1 MHRIVTVAV
10 GLLVAQAAWAQM
22 GANAGRLTPLDGQP
36 VTPLDPAKHA
46 KLVNELR
53 DAGSRFDRVGREYR
67 GEIRT
72 VITDAIKKRREFLN
86 EGYERQISQIQKLE
100 QRRRMSAI
108 AAFRQF
114 VERYPDHPEHT
125 PDAMFRLAELYYEE
139 SELLYARSEDE
150 HDKLVDLYER
160 GKIPSEPLSPEL
172 NFSDSVKLYRELARR
187 FKDYR
192 YRDVAMYMLGYCQ
205 ERSGEDEA
213 AKAIWE
219 KMATSYPKS
228 IYAPEVWLRIGEY
241 YFDMGAWAD
250 ARRAYANATK
260 YTESSLYDLALY
272 KLAWTYFQDYDY
284 DKAIN
289 GFKKLIGYY
298 DELTK
303 KSGGTDRGRALRD
316 EAVQYLA
323 RSLAEDDWN
332 GDGEPDEDAGVER
345 ALRYLNDGLE
355 FEREVMKGYAK
366 ALFDL
371 HEDAKYREAVIVY
384 RTLIDRDPNH
394 PDNPEYFDT
403 LIQLYYTIRD
413 TERGLRARE
422 EFVQRFGRD
431 SKWYAANI
439 GNPAVTSKADELV
452 ETFLRERAI
461 LQIQLAQEL
470 RKQALVENDADKLR
484 RAKKEFRKAA
494 TILET
499 YLADKRHTKD
509 RYVLRY
515 YLAEMLYKS
524 DQYLRSA
531 AEYEKVRDDD
541 SESAIALKEY
551 NEIREDS
558 AFTAIQA
565 VERYLERQVEVRRIP
580 KKTLALDA
588 DLPPEDEQKARSTR
602 VRKIKPQKI
611 PAKVDRWVA
620 NSDRYVELKLEH
632 PENKDFSVQQA
643 YRIGLMF
650 YNFRNYDEAR
660 RRWELVIKQWPQA
673 TEASFSAR
681 NIINSYKDEN
691 DWTNVEKWAERVAKE
706 GIGRPEEVAQLRED
720 IKLFKL
726 GVSFDKAEALYEEKK
741 YVEAAEEF
749 ERVVGVDRKSK
760 FADKALFNA
769 GQAYQ
774 LAKHWNSAARVFE
787 RIVTEPR
794 FAGSKFREDSLIN
807 LAENHRRFFAFD
819 KAIHRYQA
827 LVREFPN
834 SKPAPYAMIKS
845 AELLERTGKLL
856 PAAGKYEEYAEAY
869 PKQNDA
875 MTAFFQAGLVYEKM
889 KDANAQIRLWRAFI
903 KRHKETPG
911 AELRI
916 VEANLRLGDLFK
928 ARKDYKTSLRYY
940 QQTIKEFEERGLA
953 PGPQAQHAS
962 KAQFELVEAKFR
974 QYETVQLREGMSL
987 SRQQKVVGRKFKLL
1001 LELAKE
1007 DTGLYS
1013 QISKYRYNP
1022 WTIAALVRMGQV
1034 PLGFSKFLYDAPDP
1048 SGIAEE
1054 DLELYREQIEE
1065 IAVQQEDYAVEK
1077 LETAVGAARRFKI
1090 VNEWSQLGLSILN
1103 KYKPQEYPLLKSEKR
1118 AFDYGDGMNTNLGMT
1133 AKSDESPDVKTEP
1146 QDDVSPSEPSD
1157 PEEPQDVTEES
1168 DVSVEGDPAVEPK
1181 PQKSGSDE
1189 TKPEDEPSVPAPV
1202 EPESP
1207 STGDEIPVPDDE
1219 IPVPDDD
1226 IPVPDD
1232 GGDE

>member
-1 MHRIVTVAV
+1 VTIAV
-10 GLLVAQAAWAQM
+10 GLFLAQAASAQM
-22 GANAGRLTPLDGQP
+22 GPNAGRLSPLDGQP
-36 VTPLDPAKHA
+36 VAPLDPAKHA
-46 KLVNELR
+46 KLLNELR
-53 DAGSRFDRVGREYR
+53 DAGARFDRVGREYR

-72 VITDAIKKRREFLN
+72 VITDAVKKRREFLN
-86 EGYERQISQIQKLE
+86 EGYERQITQIQKIE
-100 QRRRMSAI
+100 KRRRLDAI

-114 VERYPDHPEHT
+114 VERYPNHPEHT

-139 SELLYARSEDE
+139 SELEYARSEHS
-150 HDKLVDLYER
+150 HDSLVDLYER
-160 GKIPSEPLSPEL
+160 GKIPSEPVAPEL
-172 NFSDSVKLYRELARR
+172 NFSDSVKLYRELVRR

-219 KMATSYPKS
+219 QMATLYPKS

-241 YFDMGAWAD
+241 YFDMGAWTD
-250 ARRAYANATK
+250 ARRAYEKASK

-289 GFKKLIGYY
+289 GFKRLIGYY

-332 GDGEPDEDAGVER
+332 GDGDPDEDAGVER
-345 ALRYLNDGLE
+345 ALRYLAGGQD

-371 HEDAKYREAVIVY
+371 HEDAKYREAVVVY
-384 RTLIDRDPNH
+384 RKLIDRDPNH
-394 PDNPEYFDT
+394 PDNPELFDT

-439 GNPAVTSKADELV
+439 GNPAVTAKADELV

-461 LQIQLAQEL
+461 LQIELAREL

-484 RAKKEFRKAA
+484 RSKKEFRKAGEV
-494 TILET
+494 IEK
-499 YLADKRHTKD
+499 YLADKRHKKD
-509 RYVLRY
+509 RYALRY

-524 DQYLRSA
+524 EQYLRSA

-541 SESAIALKEY
+541 SETATALSQY
-551 NEIREDS
+551 NEIREDA
-558 AFTAIQA
+558 AFTAIKA
-565 VERYLERQVEVRRIP
+565 VERYLERQVEARRLP

-602 VRKIKPQKI
+602 VRRVKPQKI

-620 NSDRYVELKLEH
+620 NIDRYVELKLEH

-643 YRIGLMF
+643 YRIGLMY

-660 RRWELVIKQWPQA
+660 RRWEIVIKQWPQKS
-673 TEASFSAR
+673 EASFAAR

-691 DWTNVEKWAERVAKE
+691 DWVNVEKWAERVAKE

-807 LAENHRRFFAFD
+807 LAENHRRFFDFD

-827 LVREFPN
+827 LVREFPK

-856 PAAGKYEEYAEAY
+856 QAAGKYEEYSDAY

-875 MTAFFQAGLVYEKM
+875 MMSLFQAGLVYEKM
-889 KDANAQIRLWRAFI
+889 KDANSQIRLWRSFI

-911 AELRI
+911 ADLKI

-928 ARKDYKTSLRYY
+928 ARKDYKISQRYY
-940 QQTIKEFEERGLA
+940 EQTIKEFDARGLG
-953 PGPQAQHAS
+953 PGAQAQHAS
-962 KAQFELVEAKFR
+962 KAQFELVEAKYR
-974 QYETVQLREGMSL
+974 QYDAIQLREGMSL
-987 SRQQKVVGRKFKLL
+987 SRQQKVVGRKFKLM

-1013 QISKYRYNP
+1013 QISNYRYNP

-1054 DLELYREQIEE
+1054 DLYLYREQIEE

-1077 LETAVGAARRFKI
+1077 LESAVGAARRYKI
-1090 VNEWSQLGLSILN
+1090 VNDWSQLGLSILN

-1118 AFDYGDGMNTNLGMT
+1118 AFDYGDSLNTML
-1133 AKSDESPDVKTEP
+1133 APSASPEKSV
-1146 QDDVSPSEPSD
+1146 DDDSNNANPTSEADTSSD
-1157 PEEPQDVTEES
+1157 AS
-1168 DVSVEGDPAVEPK
+1168 ADPAKPTEAPEPETD
-1181 PQKSGSDE
+1181 GSSPAP
-1189 TKPEDEPSVPAPV
+1189 KSVPAVSDDGATTESENVPS
-1202 EPESP
+1202 PDAPPSP
-1207 STGDEIPVPDDE
+1207 SPEEGDEVPDVDVPVPE
-1219 IPVPDDD
+1219 
-1226 IPVPDD
+1226 D
-1232 GGDE
+1232 GGAA